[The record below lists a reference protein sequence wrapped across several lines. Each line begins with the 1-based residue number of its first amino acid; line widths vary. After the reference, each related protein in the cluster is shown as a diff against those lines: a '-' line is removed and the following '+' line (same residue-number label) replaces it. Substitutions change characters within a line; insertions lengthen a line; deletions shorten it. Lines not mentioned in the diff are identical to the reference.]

1 MDCADYESMF
11 LGSKGIKIFYSV
23 NKAEAPKAAV
33 VFVHGICEHLGRY
46 NYIKDKFIENGYNV
60 YRYDARGH
68 GRSEGK
74 RGYLESFDDYLDDLD
89 IFVEMV
95 RKENKDL
102 KLILI
107 GHSMGGLVAT
117 AYTSK
122 YPEKV
127 DLLAISGGANVCPKS
142 AKALKFLPF
151 NLIGKLNYANKLG
164 NAVCSVSEVV
174 EDYNKDELVLKKI
187 SFRLLGNAFVIGT
200 NFVKKNIKN
209 VGCPTLVMH
218 GEKDGVVDKSIG
230 EWTFKNLK
238 CKDKKLKIYPNLYH
252 EIFNEV
258 NKDKVI
264 QDLICWCDERMER

>member
-11 LGSKGIKIFYSV
+11 LGSKNTKIFYSV
-23 NKAEAPKAAV
+23 DKVVNPKAAV

-46 NYIKDKFIENGYNV
+46 SYIKDKFIDAGYDV

-68 GRSEGK
+68 GKSEGK

-95 RKENKDL
+95 KNNNKGL
-102 KLILI
+102 KIILI

-122 YPEKV
+122 YPNKV

-142 AKALKFLPF
+142 ATLIKMIPF
-151 NLIGKLNYANKLG
+151 NLLGKLNYTNKLG
-164 NAVCSVSEVV
+164 NAVCSVKEVID
-174 EDYNKDELVLKKI
+174 DYIKDPLILKKV
-187 SFRLLGNAFVIGT
+187 SFRLLGNAFIVGT
-200 NFVKKNIKN
+200 KFVENNIKN
-209 VGCPTLVMH
+209 ISCPTFVMH
-218 GEKDGVVDKSIG
+218 GEKDGIVEASIG
-230 EWTFKNLK
+230 EWTYANLA
-238 CKDKKLKIYPNLYH
+238 CVDKKIKIYPNLYH

-258 NKDKVI
+258 NKDEVI
-264 QDLICWCDERMER
+264 KNLIDWCEERVVR